1 MNKAFT
7 NYPNM
12 QMNRTES
19 LMISFDNNSILMLW
33 PDDGLIKSTIYPP
46 PTPTSITQVIFCMAI
61 QRVFVLLESG
71 NLCVYK
77 VNNRET
83 ATLDKLQFAKDFKD
97 YEGKSLSQKITAM
110 NIISVTPPK
119 TDCEILSEIHKYIPK
134 QAQDSGESSDSN

>member
-83 ATLDKLQFAKDFKD
+83 ATLDKL
-97 YEGKSLSQKITAM
+97 
-110 NIISVTPPK
+110 
-119 TDCEILSEIHKYIPK
+119 
-134 QAQDSGESSDSN
+134 